1 MMHSEKNTGIHLASH
16 EYTPLKVA
24 TSGVYWDADFQNLL
38 RSQEGSDRAR
48 FFPRAELSPNGVLFS
63 LTDQGRELA
72 ADSKP
77 MTRRKL
83 PPRELDRF
91 VDAMMNFQKLA
102 DVSQTT
108 SQAPPPDPTKIAFIK
123 TFRLPDPDLQ
133 PESYRLAGPWFDQR
147 LIVLWGY
154 DRQPG
159 GGSFPANDAQ
169 EIRRRLLP
177 YVDRHHGLRRLS
189 ASLLHV
195 AAAVL
200 LIFLVWT
207 MFRSV
212 QPPAEL
218 CPVCQEK
225 LTAKGAC
232 QNRCAQCGEH
242 LRSGQCP
249 SCRPRGQHLTVAPR
263 QAIMTGDI
271 VTAWADQPG
280 HLAVDGHA
288 RRQVT
293 SANDKVHCRFPL
305 AGDYAI
311 TWEPEAGELN
321 GEFVRLSVR
330 APLSAEQPAAPFQAV
345 LLLHPNPA
353 APGQAITAIDASFT
367 DIPGRS
373 IARRDIQ
380 WGDQAAWQTLAEAG
394 SRSFP
399 TPGRAQVTLRVTDD
413 TGAVASSTVTLV
425 VTDQPIEPTAELDVT
440 PTSCRPGE
448 IVLARDLSPDW
459 HESAEIQREI
469 SWGDGDAFAPMPGQ
483 EARHVFTK
491 PGSYQVTLRRTDS
504 NRRTANATKTVT
516 VQADIKPDDD
526 ADAGADTP
534 APALLCRLTLTPDIA
549 LVGEHVTATD
559 VSGHANVARR
569 QIRWTAAGD
578 YEDFTPAENA
588 LVNPER
594 QNTFASPGHYEVTL
608 KLTLPDQRIVTDTRQ
623 LEVVQ
628 PGQKGL
634 APRQPVF
641 VISKPDVSNA
651 GDASKRL
658 TYTINAAS
666 NADTVASFHIDD
678 FTVGGRPARIDGRQ
692 ASIVI
697 STGGQHDVRAQVTY
711 QTTDGQTKTI
721 PLAGKQLRTVII
733 VD

>member
-1 MMHSEKNTGIHLASH
+1 MHSEKNTGIHLASH

-48 FFPRAELSPNGVLFS
+48 FFPRAELTPNGVLFS

-207 MFRSV
+207 MFRSA

-440 PTSCRPGE
+440 PASCRPGE

-641 VISKPDVSNA
+641 VISTPDVSNA

>member
-48 FFPRAELSPNGVLFS
+48 FFPRAELTPNGVLFS

-207 MFRSV
+207 MFRSA

-440 PTSCRPGE
+440 PASCRPGE

-641 VISKPDVSNA
+641 VISTPDVSNA

>member
-1 MMHSEKNTGIHLASH
+1 MHSEKNTGIHLASQ

-38 RSQEGSDRAR
+38 RDRDGSDRER
-48 FFPRAELSPNGVLFS
+48 FFPRAELTPNGVLFS
-63 LTDQGRELA
+63 LTDQGRELV

-77 MTRRKL
+77 MTRHKL
-83 PPRELDRF
+83 PPRELDQF
-91 VDAMMNFQKLA
+91 VEAMMNFQKLA
-102 DVSQTT
+102 DDSQA
-108 SQAPPPDPTKIAFIK
+108 SNQAPPPDPTKIAFIK
-123 TFRLPDPDLQ
+123 TFRLPDPDRQ

-147 LIVLWGY
+147 LVVLWGY
-154 DRQPG
+154 DRQPD

-169 EIRRRLLP
+169 EIRQRLLP
-177 YVDRHHGLRRLS
+177 YVDPHHGWRRLS
-189 ASLLHV
+189 ARLLHV
-195 AAAVL
+195 AAALL

-207 MFRSV
+207 MFRSAQAPV
-212 QPPAEL
+212 NR
-218 CPVCQEK
+218 CPTCQEK
-225 LTAKGAC
+225 LTTEGVC
-232 QNRCAQCGEH
+232 QNRCADCGEH

-263 QAIMTGDI
+263 QAIMTGDV

-280 HLAVDGHA
+280 LLSVDGYA
-288 RRQVT
+288 KRQVT
-293 SANDKVHCRFPL
+293 SANDKVHCRFPI

-353 APGQAITAIDASFT
+353 APGQTITAIDASFT
-367 DIPGRS
+367 DVPSRS
-373 IARRDIQ
+373 ITHRDIQ
-380 WGDQAAWQTLAEAG
+380 WGDQAPWQTLAEAG

-399 TPGRAQVTLRVTDD
+399 APGCVQVTLRVTDD
-413 TGAVASSTVTLV
+413 TGATASSTVTQV
-425 VTDQPIEPTAELDVT
+425 VTEQPIEPTAELDVT
-440 PTSCRPGE
+440 PTTCRPGE
-448 IVLARDLSPDW
+448 IVLARDLTPDW
-459 HESAEIQREI
+459 PESAEIQREI
-469 SWGDGDAFAPMPGQ
+469 SWGDGDDFAPMPDQ

-504 NRRTANATKTVT
+504 KRRTVTATKTVT
-516 VQADIKPDDD
+516 VKADIKPD
-526 ADAGADTP
+526 ADTP
-534 APALLCRLTLTPDIA
+534 AAALLCRLALTPDIA

-559 VSGHANVARR
+559 VSGHTHVTRR

-588 LVNPER
+588 LINPER

-608 KLTLPDQRIVTDTRQ
+608 KLTLPDQCVVTDTRH

-628 PGQKGL
+628 PGQEGL

-641 VISKPDVSNA
+641 VISSPDVSNA
-651 GDASKRL
+651 GDAGKRL
-658 TYTINAAS
+658 TYTITAAS
-666 NADTVASFHIDD
+666 NADKIASFHIDD
-678 FTVGGRPARIDGRQ
+678 FTIGGRPAHIDGRQ

-697 STGGQHDVRAQVTY
+697 STGGQHEVRAQITY
-711 QTTDGQTKTI
+711 QTTDGQSKTI
-721 PLAGKQLRTVII
+721 PLVGKQLRTVIE
-733 VD
+733 VK

>member
-48 FFPRAELSPNGVLFS
+48 FFPRAELTPNGVLFS

-102 DVSQTT
+102 DVGQTT

-200 LIFLVWT
+200 IIFLVWT
-207 MFRSV
+207 MFRSA

-440 PTSCRPGE
+440 PASCRPGE

-526 ADAGADTP
+526 ADAGADAP
-534 APALLCRLTLTPDIA
+534 VPALLCRLTLTPDIA

-651 GDASKRL
+651 GDAGKRL
-658 TYTINAAS
+658 TYTITAAS

>member
-1 MMHSEKNTGIHLASH
+1 
-16 EYTPLKVA
+16 
-24 TSGVYWDADFQNLL
+24 
-38 RSQEGSDRAR
+38 
-48 FFPRAELSPNGVLFS
+48 
-63 LTDQGRELA
+63 
-72 ADSKP
+72 
-77 MTRRKL
+77 
-83 PPRELDRF
+83 
-91 VDAMMNFQKLA
+91 
-102 DVSQTT
+102 
-108 SQAPPPDPTKIAFIK
+108 
-123 TFRLPDPDLQ
+123 
-133 PESYRLAGPWFDQR
+133 
-147 LIVLWGY
+147 
-154 DRQPG
+154 
-159 GGSFPANDAQ
+159 
-169 EIRRRLLP
+169 
-177 YVDRHHGLRRLS
+177 
-189 ASLLHV
+189 
-195 AAAVL
+195 
-200 LIFLVWT
+200 
-207 MFRSV
+207 
-212 QPPAEL
+212 
-218 CPVCQEK
+218 
-225 LTAKGAC
+225 
-232 QNRCAQCGEH
+232 
-242 LRSGQCP
+242 
-249 SCRPRGQHLTVAPR
+249 
-263 QAIMTGDI
+263 MTGDI

-380 WGDQAAWQTLAEAG
+380 WGDQAAWQTLADAG

-440 PTSCRPGE
+440 PASCRPGE

-469 SWGDGDAFAPMPGQ
+469 SWGDGDDFAPMPDQ

-516 VQADIKPDDD
+516 VQAGMKPDDD

-641 VISKPDVSNA
+641 VISTPDVSNA

>member
-48 FFPRAELSPNGVLFS
+48 FFPRAELTPNGVLFS

-207 MFRSV
+207 MFRSA

-440 PTSCRPGE
+440 PASCRPGE

-641 VISKPDVSNA
+641 VISTPDVSNA
-651 GDASKRL
+651 GDAAKRL
-658 TYTINAAS
+658 TYTITAAS